1 MIEQSAAYRGA
12 SMDHGASLQV
22 TSLIEQARHRAREMP
37 DTGIFLNEAAP
48 VTCASVL
55 ADAEALAAA
64 LRGIGLRPGDVIS
77 FQLPNW
83 SETAVINLAASA
95 LGLICSPIVPIYRGA
110 ELPYMLNDSR
120 SRMVFIP
127 GVFRSTDFAAMYEGF
142 RDRLDPQMLVVGVR
156 APGHAG
162 PVLEDLIERGRG
174 GPVALPPP
182 DVDQDKLLL
191 YTSGTTGRPKA
202 VRHSQRTLAH
212 AMENSVRRWGLR
224 AGDVMLMPSPVTHA
238 TGFVNALELP
248 FYHGTSA
255 LLMDRWDAAE
265 AVELIDR
272 FQVAATVGATPF
284 LAELTAAA
292 MQAGST
298 LPSLR
303 VFACGGAAVPPEVIR
318 QANAV
323 MRQRPAF
330 RVYGSSEAPYVTLG
344 FSGSDD
350 PERAAATDGQIV
362 GYDVRLLDEA
372 GHDVPPGENG
382 EIAVR
387 GPSLFLGYRTAEDT
401 AAVMT
406 ADGYFLTGDVACV
419 DRDGALTI
427 RDRKKDI
434 IIRGGENI
442 SAKEIEDA
450 LHRHPSIVEA
460 AVVAM
465 PHARMGEG
473 VFAFL
478 IAAPEAA
485 QNPAGITRFLDEL
498 DLSKQKIPERY
509 AFVEDFPRTPSGK
522 IRKDVLRKAAAE
534 ECRAPEGE

>member
-1 MIEQSAAYRGA
+1 MIEQSAIDRGA
-12 SMDHGASLQV
+12 SRYPGASLQV
-22 TSLIEQARHRAREMP
+22 MSLIEQARRHARETP
-37 DTGIFLNEAAP
+37 DAEIFLNESTP
-48 VTCASVL
+48 VTYASLLV
-55 ADAEALAAA
+55 DGEALAAA
-64 LRGIGLRPGDVIS
+64 LWDIGLRPGDVIS

-83 SETAVINLAASA
+83 SETAIINLAASA

-120 SRMVFIP
+120 SRMAFIP
-127 GVFRSTDFAAMYEGF
+127 GIFRSTDFVAMYEGL
-142 RDRLDPQMLVVGVR
+142 RDKLDPQLLVVGVR
-156 APGHAG
+156 ALGYAG
-162 PVLEDLIERGRG
+162 LQLQDLIERGRDR
-174 GPVALPPP
+174 PVVPPPP

-212 AMENSVRRWGLR
+212 AMENSVRHWGLR

-238 TGFVNALELP
+238 TGYVNALELP
-248 FYHGTSA
+248 FFHGTSV

-292 MQAGST
+292 MKAGSA

-344 FSGSDD
+344 FLGSDD
-350 PERAAATDGQIV
+350 PERAATTDGQIV

-387 GPSLFLGYRTAEDT
+387 GPSLFLGYAAADDT
-401 AAVMT
+401 AAAMT

-419 DRDGALTI
+419 DLDGALTI

-450 LHRHPSIVEA
+450 LHRHPSIAEA

-478 IAAPEAA
+478 IAGEAELD
-485 QNPAGITRFLDEL
+485 PTGITRFLEEL

-509 AFVEDFPRTPSGK
+509 AFVADFPRTPSGK
-522 IRKDVLRKAAAE
+522 IRKDVLRKLAAE
-534 ECRAPEGE
+534 ECNVSEKG